1 MPRFTTDF
9 TAIPASDIRVGTLRA
24 GLPLPPSRRDIL
36 SSLSGLFCISADT
49 ASLIADLFPQADID
63 HLVETQRL
71 AA

>member
-9 TAIPASDIRVGTLRA
+9 TAIPASNIRVGTLRA
-24 GLPLPPSRRDIL
+24 GLPVPPSRQDIL

-49 ASLIADLFPQADID
+49 ASLIADLFPQAEISP
-63 HLVETQRL
+63 LVETQRL